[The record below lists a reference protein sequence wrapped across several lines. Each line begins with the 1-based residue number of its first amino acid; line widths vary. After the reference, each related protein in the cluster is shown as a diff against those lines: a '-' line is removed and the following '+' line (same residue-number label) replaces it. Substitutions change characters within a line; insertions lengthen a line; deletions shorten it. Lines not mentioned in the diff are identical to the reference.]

1 MPTPARG
8 SELPREANREPGRPR
23 STPPETRGLPLLGD
37 TLEFLRSP
45 AAFVQQRRREYG
57 PIFVARLFGKPTVF
71 MHGAEANR
79 WIYAGENQYL
89 ENQWLPTIRKLLGP
103 RSLSLISG
111 AEHKQ
116 RRKLL
121 APYFKRT
128 SMGDC
133 IPGML
138 TVTRKHLRRWATDA
152 ELGPLTIVPRM
163 RALAFEIAVSYVL
176 GDVGDLGVGLDE
188 LSREFNTWT
197 AGMFVPV
204 PVAIPGS
211 KFARAMTARA
221 RLFTI
226 LDDLVMRRDAAARRS
241 PDVLSALLEVRDDD
255 GQMLPRDVIV
265 DELQLLLF
273 AGHDT
278 TVTATANAMYHLAV
292 HPAVAARARAEQDAL
307 DDRRFTLERIRSMS
321 YLDAVIHE
329 SMRLIPPIG
338 GAFRVMTE
346 DAEYGGYRIPKGYRV
361 AIGPRSVHF
370 EDEYYPEPERFDP
383 QRWLGADERPP
394 FSYIPF
400 GGGPRTCLGMHFAL
414 LQMHIV
420 LASLLRDFTWE
431 LLPEQDLRF
440 TEVPMPNLRSGLIV
454 DLRAR

>member
-1 MPTPARG
+1 M
-8 SELPREANREPGRPR
+8 SLP
-23 STPPETRGLPLLGD
+23 TPPEARGLPVIGE

-45 AAFVQQRRREYG
+45 NAFAEQRRDKYG
-57 PIFVARLFGKPTVF
+57 PIFVSHLFGKPTVF
-71 MHGAEANR
+71 MYGVEANR
-79 WIYAGENQYL
+79 WIYAGEGKYL
-89 ENQWLPTIRKLLGP
+89 ENEWLPTIRKLLGAN
-103 RSLSLISG
+103 SLSLISG
-111 AEHKQ
+111 EEHKQ

-128 SMGDC
+128 SMGEC

-138 TVTRKHLRRWATDA
+138 SVARKHLRRWATDA

-163 RALAFEIAVSYVL
+163 RALAFEIAATYVL

-188 LSREFNTWT
+188 FSREFNTWI

-211 KFARAMTARA
+211 TFARAMEARA
-221 RLFTI
+221 RMFTI
-226 LDDLVMRRDAAARRS
+226 LDDLVMRRDAAARRG
-241 PDVLSALLEVRDDD
+241 PEVLSALLEARDEH
-255 GQMLPRDVIV
+255 GEMLPRDTIV

-278 TVTATANAMYHLAV
+278 TVTSSVNAIYHLAA

-307 DDRRFTLERIRSMS
+307 EDRRFSLERIRAMT
-321 YLDAVIHE
+321 YLEAVIHE
-329 SMRLIPPIG
+329 SMRVIPPIG
-338 GAFRVMTE
+338 GAFRVMSE
-346 DAEYGGYRIPKGYRV
+346 DAEFGGYRIPKGWRI

-370 EDEYYPEPERFDP
+370 EHEYYPEPDRFDP
-383 QRWLGADERPP
+383 QRWLGAEERPP

-420 LASLLRDFTWE
+420 LALLLREFTWE
-431 LLPEQDLRF
+431 LLPDQDLRF
-440 TEVPMPNLRSGLIV
+440 RELPMPLPRSGLIV
-454 DLRAR
+454 ELRPR